1 MIKTVIIDDEA
12 RARDTIRGILGLSQE
27 DIELVGEAASVSEA
41 YELISRKKPEI
52 VFLDINLPDGTGFDL
67 LKKFRKIF
75 FSIIFIT
82 AHEEYAI
89 TAFKYSAVDYIMKPV
104 HAGEL
109 LNAISRAAEAIH
121 EEETGI
127 RLRALLSNIES
138 LKKLVLRTA
147 ESIHIINVKDII
159 RCESDVNYTLFFL
172 ANKEKLLVS
181 KTLKEYAELLEGN
194 GFFRPHQ
201 SHLVNITHI
210 LRFDKADGGTLVLDD
225 GSEIPVSSRKK
236 DSLLNLFDNL

>member
-1 MIKTVIIDDEA
+1 MLRTVIIDDEA
-12 RARDTIRGILGLSQE
+12 LARDTIRNILGLSRE
-27 DIELVGEAASVSEA
+27 EIKIVGEAADVTTA
-41 YELISRKKPEI
+41 YQLICREKPEL
-52 VFLDINLPDGTGFDL
+52 VLLDINLPDGTGFDL
-67 LKKFRKIF
+67 LKKFHKIF

-109 LNAISRAAEAIH
+109 LNGISRAVEAIH

-147 ESIHIINVKDII
+147 ESIHIVNVKDIL

-181 KTLKEYAELLEGN
+181 KTLKEYAKLLEGN

-201 SHLVNITHI
+201 SHLVNIAHI
-210 LRFDKADGGTLVLDD
+210 LRFDKADGGTIVLDD

-236 DSLLNLFDNL
+236 DSLLKLFDNL